1 MAYEVRAGQ
10 GSAFVNRN
18 KTEEWH
24 APYQGEIMLP
34 DGTVH
39 YLDVKPALTKAGENW
54 FSVKIGKQKIV
65 KAQADNPYAQD
76 NNAVV
81 KPALKAV
88 TKPSFANNDDDVP
101 F

>member
-1 MAYEVRAGQ
+1 MAYEQRAGQ

-18 KTEEWH
+18 KTEDWH

-34 DGTVH
+34 NGDVH

-65 KAQADNPYAQD
+65 KAQADNPHAQD
-76 NNAVV
+76 N

-88 TKPSFANNDDDVP
+88 AKPSFANNNDDVP